1 MVSEESTSHW
11 EKMWCRDGRGEGG
24 EAAGAWSGGGAAD
37 TSRALPGRDRCRGG
51 RGAAEEQVVVKG
63 GAPVRTRRRR
73 GAKAAAME
81 VVVVIQWMS
90 REMPGLRE
98 GQKAGGRIVGRRDHV
113 LNLAHVDYGS
123 GMICDIDLVVV
134 LGADWS

>member
-1 MVSEESTSHW
+1 MVDEEESTSHW
-11 EKMWCRDGRGEGG
+11 EKMWCRAGRSEGG
-24 EAAGAWSGGGAAD
+24 EAAGAWSGGGPAD
-37 TSRALPGRDRCRGG
+37 TSRALPGRDRCG
-51 RGAAEEQVVVKG
+51 RGAAEEQVVVEG

-90 REMPGLRE
+90 REMPGRRE

>member
-1 MVSEESTSHW
+1 VVDEEESTSHW
-11 EKMWCRDGRGEGG
+11 EKMWCRAGRSEGG
-24 EAAGAWSGGGAAD
+24 EAAGAWSGGGPAD
-37 TSRALPGRDRCRGG
+37 TSRALPGRDRCG
-51 RGAAEEQVVVKG
+51 RGTAEEQVVVEGARRCALG
-63 GAPVRTRRRR
+63 GGG

-81 VVVVIQWMS
+81 GVVVIQWMC
-90 REMPGLRE
+90 REMPGRRE

-123 GMICDIDLVVV
+123 GMICDIDVVVV